1 MFTRT
6 TKLGLLILMGALV
19 LLVGCTSLTPST
31 TATRSITV
39 VGQGKAYGK
48 PDIVRTTVGVES
60 QSLSIDEAMS
70 ETNTKMASILAA
82 LRELGIAEKDVQ
94 TSNFNV
100 YLERQ
105 NKPGIEETVGPLY
118 YHVSN
123 QLSVTLRDVTK
134 LGEMLGKVLSSG
146 ANSVYGVSFDVDD
159 PAALESEARAKAAAD
174 ARSRADDLAQLSSV
188 KLGNVLTVS
197 EVAANGVGPLRYSS
211 SLTGGGGDAVVQAGE
226 MEILISV
233 EVTYSIQ

>member
-1 MFTRT
+1 MFTRVT
-6 TKLGLLILMGALV
+6 RLGLVILLGALV
-19 LLVGCTSLTPST
+19 LSVGCTSPSQST
-31 TATRSITV
+31 TTARSITV
-39 VGQGKAYGK
+39 VGQGEASGK

-70 ETNTKMASILAA
+70 ETNSKMASILAA
-82 LRELGIAEKDVQ
+82 LREMGIAGKDLQ

-105 NKPGIEETVGPLY
+105 SKPGIEETQGPLY

-123 QLSVTLRDVTK
+123 QLSVTLRDVGK

-159 PAALESEARAKAAAD
+159 RDALESDARAKAVAD
-174 ARSRADDLAQLSSV
+174 ARSRAENLAQLSNV
-188 KLGNVLTVS
+188 KLGNVLTLS
-197 EVAANGVGPLRYSS
+197 EVVSNGVGPLRYSS
-211 SLTGGGGDAVVQAGE
+211 SLAGAGGDAVVQAGE
-226 MEILISV
+226 MEIGVSV